1 MISEQGKWGGG
12 SKKKKRGG
20 ERQSL
25 NKKREASSWMILKIN
40 INTHLV
46 ISKLIRGR
54 TILKLCYHIILVI
67 AMMYDTKSILAK
79 TSIIML

>member
-12 SKKKKRGG
+12 SKKKRGG

-25 NKKREASSWMILKIN
+25 DKKREASSKMILKIN

-67 AMMYDTKSILAK
+67 AMMYDTKSIIAK

>member
-12 SKKKKRGG
+12 SKKKGGG

-25 NKKREASSWMILKIN
+25 DKKREASSKMILKIN

-54 TILKLCYHIILVI
+54 IILKLCYHIILVI
-67 AMMYDTKSILAK
+67 AMMYDTKSFLAK

>member
-12 SKKKKRGG
+12 SKKKGGG

-25 NKKREASSWMILKIN
+25 NKKREASSRMILKIN

-54 TILKLCYHIILVI
+54 TI
-67 AMMYDTKSILAK
+67 SRGNWEG
-79 TSIIML
+79 S